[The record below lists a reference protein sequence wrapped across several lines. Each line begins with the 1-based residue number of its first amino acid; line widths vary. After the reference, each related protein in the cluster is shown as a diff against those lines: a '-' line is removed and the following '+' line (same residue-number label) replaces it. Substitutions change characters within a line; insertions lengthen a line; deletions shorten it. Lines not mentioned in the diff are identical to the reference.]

1 MEKPS
6 VVLIVEDD
14 ALLAEMA
21 LEMIEEAGLPAV
33 AVDSVDAA
41 LDYLKENAGNVAA
54 MFSDVRLKGPLNG
67 VELAAFVAV
76 RWPEIAICVT
86 SGVALERPYRLPKN
100 ARFMPKPWKA
110 LEVISF
116 VEQAA
121 RPGRVERM
129 RGGLGPGRRCASA
142 SRRRSERSVRR
153 RPRRT

>member
-1 MEKPS
+1 MEEPS

-21 LEMIEEAGLPAV
+21 LEMVQEAGLPGV

-41 LDYLKENAGNVAA
+41 LDYLKENADRVAA
-54 MFSDVRLKGPLNG
+54 MFSDVRLKGSLNG

-76 RWPEIAICVT
+76 RWPTISICVT
-86 SGVALERPYRLPKN
+86 SGVALERPFRLPRN

-110 LEVISF
+110 AEVIAF

-121 RPGRVERM
+121 RAR
-129 RGGLGPGRRCASA
+129 
-142 SRRRSERSVRR
+142 
-153 RPRRT
+153 

>member
-6 VVLIVEDD
+6 IVLIVEDD

-21 LEMIEEAGLPAV
+21 LEMIEDVGRPAI

-41 LDYLKENAGNVAA
+41 LDYLKENSGRVSA

-76 RWPEIAICVT
+76 RWPDIAICVT

-116 VEQAA
+116 VEEAA
-121 RPGRVERM
+121 RPRI
-129 RGGLGPGRRCASA
+129 
-142 SRRRSERSVRR
+142 
-153 RPRRT
+153 

>member
-1 MEKPS
+1 MDEPS

-21 LEMIEEAGLPAV
+21 LEMVEEAGLPAV

-41 LDYLKENAGNVAA
+41 LDYLKEHADSVAA
-54 MFSDVRLKGPLNG
+54 MFSDVRLKGSLNG

-76 RWPEIAICVT
+76 RWPTISICVT
-86 SGVALERPYRLPKN
+86 SGVALERPFRLPRN

-110 LEVISF
+110 AEVIAF

-121 RPGRVERM
+121 RPR
-129 RGGLGPGRRCASA
+129 
-142 SRRRSERSVRR
+142 
-153 RPRRT
+153 

>member
-1 MEKPS
+1 MDKPS

-14 ALLAEMA
+14 AVLAEIA
-21 LEMIEEAGLPAV
+21 LDMIHEAGVAAV

-41 LDYLKENAGNVAA
+41 LDYLKEHADSVSA

-76 RWPEIAICVT
+76 RWPTIAICVT
-86 SGVALERPYRLPKN
+86 SGVALERPYRLPRN

-116 VEQAA
+116 VEQATQ
-121 RPGRVERM
+121 
-129 RGGLGPGRRCASA
+129 RR
-142 SRRRSERSVRR
+142 
-153 RPRRT
+153 

>member
-6 VVLIVEDD
+6 IVLIVEDD
-14 ALLAEMA
+14 ALLAETA
-21 LEMIEEAGLPAV
+21 LQMIEEAGLPGV

-41 LDYLKENAGNVAA
+41 LDYLKEHAHRVAA
-54 MFSDVRLKGPLNG
+54 MFSDVRLRGSLNG

-76 RWPEIAICVT
+76 RWPTISICVT
-86 SGVALERPYRLPKN
+86 SGVALERPYRLPRN

-121 RPGRVERM
+121 RLR
-129 RGGLGPGRRCASA
+129 
-142 SRRRSERSVRR
+142 
-153 RPRRT
+153 

>member
-21 LEMIEEAGLPAV
+21 LEMIGEAGMPAV

-41 LDYLKENAGNVAA
+41 LDYLKEHADSVTA
-54 MFSDVRLKGPLNG
+54 MFSDVRLRGPLNG

-76 RWPEIAICVT
+76 RWPTISICVT
-86 SGVALERPYRLPKN
+86 SGVALERPYRLPRN

-110 LEVISF
+110 SEVLSF
-116 VEQAA
+116 VEQA
-121 RPGRVERM
+121 
-129 RGGLGPGRRCASA
+129 S
-142 SRRRSERSVRR
+142 
-153 RPRRT
+153 RPR

>member
-1 MEKPS
+1 MEKPG

-21 LEMIEEAGLPAV
+21 LEMIEEAGRPAV

-41 LDYLKENAGNVAA
+41 LEYLREHADSVSA

-76 RWPEIAICVT
+76 RWPEISICVT
-86 SGVALERPYRLPKN
+86 SGVALERPYRLPRN

-110 LEVISF
+110 GEVISF
-116 VEQAA
+116 IEQAA
-121 RPGRVERM
+121 RP
-129 RGGLGPGRRCASA
+129 
-142 SRRRSERSVRR
+142 RSG
-153 RPRRT
+153 

>member
-6 VVLIVEDD
+6 IVLIVEDD

-21 LEMIEEAGLPAV
+21 LEMIEDVGRPAV
-33 AVDSVDAA
+33 AVYSVDAG
-41 LDYLKENAGNVAA
+41 LDFLKENSGRVSA
-54 MFSDVRLKGPLNG
+54 MFSDVRLKGALNG

-76 RWPEIAICVT
+76 RWPDIAICVT

-116 VEQAA
+116 VEEAA
-121 RPGRVERM
+121 RPRV
-129 RGGLGPGRRCASA
+129 
-142 SRRRSERSVRR
+142 
-153 RPRRT
+153 

>member
-1 MEKPS
+1 MVKPS

-21 LEMIEEAGLPAV
+21 LEMIEEAGVAAV

-41 LDYLKENAGNVAA
+41 LDYLKEHADDVSA

-76 RWPEIAICVT
+76 RWPGISICVT

-100 ARFMPKPWKA
+100 AQFMPKPWKPQ
-110 LEVISF
+110 EVIAF
-116 VEQAA
+116 VQK
-121 RPGRVERM
+121 
-129 RGGLGPGRRCASA
+129 A
-142 SRRRSERSVRR
+142 SRH
-153 RPRRT
+153 P

>member
-6 VVLIVEDD
+6 IVLIVEDD

-21 LEMIEEAGLPAV
+21 LEMIEETGVPAI

-41 LDYLKENAGNVAA
+41 LDFLKENSGRVAA

-86 SGVALERPYRLPKN
+86 SGIALERPYSLPKN

-110 LEVISF
+110 LDVISF

-121 RPGRVERM
+121 RLR
-129 RGGLGPGRRCASA
+129 
-142 SRRRSERSVRR
+142 
-153 RPRRT
+153 

>member
-21 LEMIEEAGLPAV
+21 LEMIEEAGVAAV

-41 LDYLKENAGNVAA
+41 LDYLKEHADDVSA

-67 VELAAFVAV
+67 VELAPSW
-76 RWPEIAICVT
+76 RCGGPGSPLT
-86 SGVALERPYRLPKN
+86 SGVALERPYRLPRN

-121 RPGRVERM
+121 RAR
-129 RGGLGPGRRCASA
+129 
-142 SRRRSERSVRR
+142 
-153 RPRRT
+153 

>member
-6 VVLIVEDD
+6 IVLIVEDD

-21 LEMIEEAGLPAV
+21 LEMIEDVGRPAI

-41 LDYLKENAGNVAA
+41 LDYLKENSGRVSA

-76 RWPEIAICVT
+76 RWPDIAICVT

-116 VEQAA
+116 VEEAA
-121 RPGRVERM
+121 RPR
-129 RGGLGPGRRCASA
+129 A
-142 SRRRSERSVRR
+142 
-153 RPRRT
+153 

>member
-14 ALLAEMA
+14 SLLAEMA
-21 LEMIEEAGLPAV
+21 VEMVGEAGMPAI

-41 LDYLKENAGNVAA
+41 LDYLKEHAEKVAA

-76 RWPEIAICVT
+76 RWPTIAICVT
-86 SGVALERPYRLPKN
+86 SGVALERPYRLPRN

-110 LEVISF
+110 AEVISF
-116 VEQAA
+116 VEGAA
-121 RPGRVERM
+121 RTR
-129 RGGLGPGRRCASA
+129 
-142 SRRRSERSVRR
+142 
-153 RPRRT
+153 